1 MHGAAF
7 FSADYPT
14 ARQRFRAEAG
24 RLGIPLT
31 SHAIAARGPQGET
44 LSIDVASIGAAH
56 CRRVLVLSSGLH
68 GVEGFFGSAV
78 QLAWLAQFA
87 STAELPKD
95 VKLVLVHALNP
106 FGFAWLRRWN
116 ENNVDLNRNFL
127 GDRGFLAGA
136 EYRQS
141 LAAYQRFSPFLNPAG
156 RPSAWEP
163 YALKAIGHILAVGWA
178 VRQRL
183 PAERRPALLAPLAA
197 WRLGLAELQKT
208 LPVGQYEHRQGLF
221 YGGEKPEEST
231 AWLQENLPAWVAGAE
246 LTLQLDFHCGLGE
259 WADYKLHVVDRVG
272 SPRARWLGEH
282 FGGQVVEAREGEAAY
297 GAHGTM
303 AAYFRDCGT
312 AGTFHGLTAEFGS
325 YPGMRV
331 LGALRAENQAHF
343 YADPA
348 ASNYRRAKRRLL
360 EAFVPAAG
368 EWREAV
374 IAKSLALIAR
384 AIEVCRHA
392 APAAAEPTP

>member
-7 FSADYPT
+7 FSADYAT
-14 ARQRFRAEAG
+14 ARQRFRAEAS
-24 RLGIPLT
+24 RLGIPLA
-31 SHAIAARGPQGET
+31 SHAIATPGPHGES
-44 LSIDVASIGAAH
+44 LSIDVATIGAAR

-87 STAELPKD
+87 AAAELPKEPR
-95 VKLVLVHALNP
+95 VVLVHALNP

-127 GDRGFLAGA
+127 SDREFLASP

-141 LAAYQRFSPFLNPAG
+141 LAAYERFSSFLNPAG
-156 RPSAWEP
+156 PPSVWEP
-163 YALKAIGHILAVGWA
+163 YALKAIGHILAAGWA
-178 VRQRL
+178 ARQRL
-183 PAERRPALLAPLAA
+183 PAERRPARLAPLAV

-208 LPVGQYEHRQGLF
+208 LPVGQYQHRQGLF
-221 YGGEKPEEST
+221 YGGEQPEEST
-231 AWLQENLPAWVAGAE
+231 AWLQQNLPGWVAGAE

-259 WADYKLHVVDRVG
+259 WAEYKLHVVDRNG
-272 SPRARWLGEH
+272 SPRARWVAEC
-282 FGGQVVEAREGEAAY
+282 FGDHVVEAREGEAAY
-297 GAHGTM
+297 GANGTM

-312 AGTFHGLTAEFGS
+312 AGIFHGLTAEFGT

-348 ASNYRRAKRRLL
+348 AANYLWAKRLLL
-360 EAFVPAAG
+360 EAFVPAASD
-368 EWREAV
+368 WREAV
-374 IAKSLALIAR
+374 ITKSLALVAR
-384 AIEVCRHA
+384 AIEVCCSVPPGEMR
-392 APAAAEPTP
+392 